1 MLKFKSM
8 NIKKILVKIYF
19 LVSTLFVT
27 QILLNH
33 KEYFITDFYFDKILN
48 WTWLFFTL
56 TLIILLRKNKFIIYS
71 TITFLLFII
80 ISSALFL
87 GIPLL
92 NIVSYFDLS
101 KPQQTIIL
109 NKNYFISIEKV
120 DVFGSRKFM
129 IYKRIGILEK
139 RIAKEPYQ
147 IILKD
152 FISPNE
158 PYSSTTL
165 IQKATIGNIQ
175 KDSFEIILTIDG
187 KEKGTNFT
195 LLP

>member
-92 NIVSYFDLS
+92 ILFLILIFQNLS
-101 KPQQTIIL
+101 KRL
-109 NKNYFISIEKV
+109 F
-120 DVFGSRKFM
+120 
-129 IYKRIGILEK
+129 
-139 RIAKEPYQ
+139 
-147 IILKD
+147 
-152 FISPNE
+152 
-158 PYSSTTL
+158 
-165 IQKATIGNIQ
+165 
-175 KDSFEIILTIDG
+175 
-187 KEKGTNFT
+187 
-195 LLP
+195 